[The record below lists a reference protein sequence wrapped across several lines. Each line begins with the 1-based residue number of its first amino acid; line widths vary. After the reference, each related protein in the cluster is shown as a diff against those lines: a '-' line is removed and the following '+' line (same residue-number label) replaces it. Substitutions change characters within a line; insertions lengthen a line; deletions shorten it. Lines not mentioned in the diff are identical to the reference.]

1 VAVKN
6 NLQVAKQLLEWN
18 KANLVCS
25 SDIEKNDLSE
35 LFAKNF
41 TVIANGRTYD
51 ANFDNYVDFLNQFKA
66 NIRAIDYDIYEFH
79 QSHDAIIMPMT
90 AHITRLSGV
99 VQHYEAILILKFDGE
114 GKVKLWHEVYIEV
127 GCSKGVQ
134 LVPN

>member
-18 KANLVCS
+18 KVNLVS
-25 SDIEKNDLSE
+25 SSNIQKNDLLE

-51 ANFDNYVDFLNQFKA
+51 ANFDNYVEFLDQFKA
-66 NIRAIDYDIYEFH
+66 NIKSIDYDIYEFH
-79 QSHDAIIMPMT
+79 QTHDAIIMPMT

-99 VQHYEAILILKFDGE
+99 LQNYEAILILKFDE
-114 GKVKLWHEVYIEV
+114 ASKITLWQEVYLEV
-127 GCSKGVQ
+127 DCNQSAG
-134 LVPN
+134 